1 MADIITTADA
11 LEMYL
16 NEGFDNVMPFTSDY
30 ERDFLEYLGDRGIVV
45 IDDTGEDL
53 DGQQGCNQ
61 ILQ

>member
-45 IDDTGEDL
+45 IDDIGEDL
-53 DGQQGCNQ
+53 DGQ
-61 ILQ
+61 